1 MRFLADMGISPR
13 VVEELR
19 QNGHDA
25 VHLTE
30 QGLNRLIDGDILQK
44 ARQENRVLLT
54 HDLDFGE
61 LLAASGGEL
70 PSVIIFRLRDMR
82 SPNVSRHLNSIL
94 NQQSEALA
102 EGAVLSVTE
111 QKVRIRRL
119 PIK

>member
-1 MRFLADMGISPR
+1 MRLEVDMGIPPR

-19 QNGHDA
+19 QTGHDA
-25 VHLTE
+25 IHLAE
-30 QGLNRLIDGDILQK
+30 QGLN
-44 ARQENRVLLT
+44 LT
-54 HDLDFGE
+54 AD
-61 LLAASGGEL
+61 GGEL

-94 NQQSEALA
+94 NQPSEALA